1 MGTRA
6 LLLSSSHNYC
16 CLPSLGVSQNLTGC
30 RPSKVSN
37 TVGVWAK
44 LDEEK
49 GKKGEAK
56 ESKQSLFGSLTEALD
71 FSQVRSAED
80 AQLLDEARDA
90 TKGGGRMNREQVK
103 PTKLKNSTGFRLG
116 KSPSREIRQV

>member
-16 CLPSLGVSQNLTGC
+16 CPPSLGVSQNLTGR

-103 PTKLKNSTGFRLG
+103 PT
-116 KSPSREIRQV
+116 